1 MIAALSA
8 IRKLEITKFSDKY
21 MELGAKEETF
31 IIEFLNQL
39 TVAYRAVNEEASDED
54 KLFGLQCINEMNHRL
69 LNRYR
74 DLQTGESW
82 TTKELT
88 IELVEHNIK
97 LAPCISGAVGYA
109 ASHAFEQVG
118 A

>member
-1 MIAALSA
+1 MLSA
-8 IRKLEITKFSDKY
+8 IRKLEITKFADKY
-21 MELGAKEETF
+21 MELGDKEETF

-39 TVAYRAVNEEASDED
+39 TVAYRVVNEEASDED

-69 LNRYR
+69 LNRYL
-74 DLQTGESW
+74 DLQSGESW

-88 IELVEHNIK
+88 IEQVEHNIK

-109 ASHAFEQVG
+109 ANHAFGRVG